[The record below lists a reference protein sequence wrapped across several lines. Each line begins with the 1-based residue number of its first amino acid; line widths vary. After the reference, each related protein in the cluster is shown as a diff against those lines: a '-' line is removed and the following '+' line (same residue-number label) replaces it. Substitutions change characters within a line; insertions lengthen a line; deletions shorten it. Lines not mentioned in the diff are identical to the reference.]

1 MILIFSRSYFSVKFS
16 VWGKWYKRKS
26 SFVLKMSLKCN
37 KRRYHVSDDKEAV
50 GYPSAL
56 FSNPY
61 ESRKGI
67 FIIRAKVVYKY
78 SRVHVFFSSVAF
90 ILFISPIYFI
100 IFPQTIFFQLFRLPW
115 AQAFKFSYDVMS
127 YLSWRSMILDWNKLV
142 WIQIFLHW
150 YFL

>member
-56 FSNPY
+56 FSNHY

-100 IFPQTIFFQLFRLPW
+100 LYLLGIRCISSDNIFSIVSVT
-115 AQAFKFSYDVMS
+115 
-127 YLSWRSMILDWNKLV
+127 LSPSV
-142 WIQIFLHW
+142 QIFLW
-150 YFL
+150 CYVLP